1 MPLKIFFLHYDLGT
15 GEIYLICLTDA
26 AIHAIDY
33 AIVNGAKIINSS
45 WGLYNDPPGLLSA
58 ISRAQQNGILFIA
71 SAGNDS
77 SNNDAHSEYP
87 ASYDLDNI
95 ISVLMTDYNDKKSER
110 SNYGMYSVDL
120 GAPGGSDSSQSAYNI
135 LSTAKEDG
143 DYRYLYHA
151 GTSMAA
157 PLVAGLAALVWGQRP
172 YLDWWQ
178 VKTILARSVDVIPDL
193 QNVTRYGGRINA
205 YNALTYSTPILPDPP
220 SGLRSF
226 VYKRDDGWYD
236 IKLTWTDNSDNEE
249 GFIIYRNSGN
259 AFWEIDRVSPNTT
272 EYWDYELPRGYYYYY
287 IRAFNQDGE
296 SVKTP
301 QVAAKAMG

>member
-1 MPLKIFFLHYDLGT
+1 MIKNLKDL
-15 GEIYLICLTDA
+15 I
-26 AIHAIDY
+26 
-33 AIVNGAKIINSS
+33 
-45 WGLYNDPPGLLSA
+45 
-58 ISRAQQNGILFIA
+58 
-71 SAGNDS
+71 
-77 SNNDAHSEYP
+77 
-87 ASYDLDNI
+87 
-95 ISVLMTDYNDKKSER
+95 
-110 SNYGMYSVDL
+110 MYSVDL